1 MRSSLLTKI
10 HVTQIVFSLHQARKL
25 CPTVATIPYEFEKY
39 AYVIRRG
46 SLLTL
51 YIVFRYKQT
60 SLKLYTILMTHAD
73 DLQAVSV
80 DEALVDVTTAVRQ
93 MPSSERDR
101 YDPAKVFAEM
111 LRAEIKNATGCDSES
126 ATMKLCEMFLSA
138 NSQHWDFSQHHAR
151 SYRYSQS

>member
-1 MRSSLLTKI
+1 
-10 HVTQIVFSLHQARKL
+10 
-25 CPTVATIPYEFEKY
+25 
-39 AYVIRRG
+39 
-46 SLLTL
+46 
-51 YIVFRYKQT
+51 
-60 SLKLYTILMTHAD
+60 MTHAD

-80 DEALVDVTTAVRQ
+80 DEALVDVTTAVRH

-138 NSQHWDFSQHHAR
+138 NSQHWDFSQHHAC